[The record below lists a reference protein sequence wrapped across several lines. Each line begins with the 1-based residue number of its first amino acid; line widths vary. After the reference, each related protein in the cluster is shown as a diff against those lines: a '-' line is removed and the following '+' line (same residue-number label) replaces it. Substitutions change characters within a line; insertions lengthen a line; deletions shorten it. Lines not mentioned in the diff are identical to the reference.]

1 VTTPVGKYSK
11 ALLTIDEVRD
21 AVGVSKQAVL
31 DAIGRGD
38 LLEVQMAGAR
48 GSVHKL
54 ITAASVKAW
63 VNKLN
68 GTTEALDGS
77 QRLIAEL
84 ESRIAAVSTQLSL
97 LRDSVDLALGR
108 MVGQTERDRR
118 VRLRYTVSAR
128 IGDAFDPHGFYV
140 YLLWGA
146 DDETPLYIGQSR
158 NILSRLGSHMANND
172 RRYAVKSVQVIKC
185 SGEATMK
192 RTEAALIRE
201 YNPPLNVAGC
211 VARLVHER
219 TPLNRTAIGSSPA
232 L

>member
-1 VTTPVGKYSK
+1 MTTPVGEFSK
-11 ALLTIDEVRD
+11 ALLTIDEVRG

-48 GSVHKL
+48 GSVPKL

-63 VNKLN
+63 VHKLS
-68 GTTEALDGS
+68 GSTEALDGS

-84 ESRIAAVSTQLSL
+84 ESQISAVSTQLSL

-118 VRLRYTVSAR
+118 ARIRHTVSAR

-140 YLLWGA
+140 YLLWGTSRA
-146 DDETPLYIGQSR
+146 GAIAAQPNGDREFTVRRASSR
-158 NILSRLGSHMANND
+158 NLGVISSRLNGDKSSFTIQRQALMSHMGNM
-172 RRYAVKSVQVIKC
+172 
-185 SGEATMK
+185 G
-192 RTEAALIRE
+192 
-201 YNPPLNVAGC
+201 
-211 VARLVHER
+211 H
-219 TPLNRTAIGSSPA
+219 
-232 L
+232 